1 MDLIFRDYYKGKWCR
16 FMCLS
21 PLYVPPFTDDD
32 EDEDGDGDGDDYYY
46 SYYDDELLASDDG
59 VVNMLVGFF
68 F

>member
-1 MDLIFRDYYKGKWCR
+1 
-16 FMCLS
+16 MCLS